1 MRKYGNWY
9 FVSQVI
15 DVTQPSTTLEPIS
28 EADLEESTLV
38 ATPKRSAP
46 DKSTGILWP
55 SPIPDSMPNGN
66 HHLEDGEITED
77 NSVVVLHQVKPPASN
92 DDTSLQIVKEV
103 KGNEVR
109 IVGETSIVKYG
120 SRRLQKSFQK
130 KTHLKMLTKSRM
142 RSIQLRD
149 RSFSQ
154 LRDRSFN
161 QSLIDY
167 LRQRKQVKE
176 DRFNKCKGGR
186 PSVRPRFPTLHS
198 PQKPKRK
205 VQTPIVSI
213 FNPNAGPLINFV
225 NHGETVEF
233 HARKRLRPIVID
245 GQNVAVAHGKE
256 IARGFDS
263 ILRFSARG
271 IQIVVKYFVDRGHK
285 KQEVIVWLP
294 DILKDRLD
302 KKFKDFRDNKAIIEK
317 LEKDGHI
324 KYSHVREVDGE
335 IRVSYDDRLIVE
347 SATANGGVIVSND
360 KFRDLVHEERGKFR
374 AAIENRRVS
383 FNFLNNNFFPTRDN
397 LGKKGPGLDELLEF

>member
-1 MRKYGNWY
+1 MIKVINWY

-15 DVTQPSTTLEPIS
+15 DVTQPNMTLETIS

-55 SPIPDSMPNGN
+55 SPMPDSMPNGN

-92 DDTSLQIVKEV
+92 DDTSLQIIGEV
-103 KGNEVR
+103 KGNDVK

-130 KTHLKMLTKSRM
+130 KTHLKMVTKSRM

-167 LRQRKQVKE
+167 MRQRKQVKE

-186 PSVRPRFPTLHS
+186 PSVRPRFQTLHS
-198 PQKPKRK
+198 PQK
-205 VQTPIVSI
+205 
-213 FNPNAGPLINFV
+213 V
-225 NHGETVEF
+225 N
-233 HARKRLRPIVID
+233 
-245 GQNVAVAHGKE
+245 
-256 IARGFDS
+256 
-263 ILRFSARG
+263 
-271 IQIVVKYFVDRGHK
+271 
-285 KQEVIVWLP
+285 
-294 DILKDRLD
+294 
-302 KKFKDFRDNKAIIEK
+302 
-317 LEKDGHI
+317 
-324 KYSHVREVDGE
+324 
-335 IRVSYDDRLIVE
+335 
-347 SATANGGVIVSND
+347 
-360 KFRDLVHEERGKFR
+360 
-374 AAIENRRVS
+374 
-383 FNFLNNNFFPTRDN
+383 
-397 LGKKGPGLDELLEF
+397 

>member
-1 MRKYGNWY
+1 MIKLINWY

-15 DVTQPSTTLEPIS
+15 DVTQPNMTLEPIS

-38 ATPKRSAP
+38 ATPRRSP
-46 DKSTGILWP
+46 M
-55 SPIPDSMPNGN
+55 PDSMPNNN
-66 HHLEDGEITED
+66 HHLEDGEVTED

-92 DDTSLQIVKEV
+92 DDTSLQIIEEV
-103 KGNEVR
+103 KGNDVR
-109 IVGETSIVKYG
+109 IVGETSTSIVKYG

-130 KTHLKMLTKSRM
+130 KTHLKMVTKSRM

-205 VQTPIVSI
+205 VQAPLVSI
-213 FNPNAGPLINFV
+213 FNPNAGPMINFV
-225 NHGETVEF
+225 NHGETVKF

-263 ILRFSARG
+263 KLRFSARG

-285 KQEVIVWLP
+285 KQEVVVWLP
-294 DILKDRLD
+294 EILKDKLD
-302 KKFKDFRDNKAIIEK
+302 KVIIVT
-317 LEKDGHI
+317 
-324 KYSHVREVDGE
+324 S
-335 IRVSYDDRLIVE
+335 
-347 SATANGGVIVSND
+347 VILL
-360 KFRDLVHEERGKFR
+360 F
-374 AAIENRRVS
+374 
-383 FNFLNNNFFPTRDN
+383 FL
-397 LGKKGPGLDELLEF
+397 